1 MFALI
6 TTLLF
11 LGSHDTGDPTTT
23 NLYLGNLSPKLTEK
37 ELMEL
42 FGKFGPLV
50 SFFLKRLSGE

>member
-1 MFALI
+1 MLKI
-6 TTLLF
+6 YV

-50 SFFLKRLSGE
+50 SDFHDMRNN